1 MASLTEEMQKPK
13 LRELLETG
21 IELLEEVEAA
31 TQPTGSKPIQEKVRK
46 ALMLLEKASDMLSQ
60 LDLFSRNED
69 WEEIASADLKYLML
83 PALKGALTLKLVG
96 SKRLD
101 LLQDAREHF
110 MNFLTQS
117 HNYHVA
123 DFQLPWAQSSS
134 PEGNPA
140 ATSDAQEQNLVAMA
154 SQRQTKIQRYKQ
166 KKAVE
171 QRLSSLKSA
180 VESGQ
185 ADDECVREYYLLQ
198 LRRWISIS
206 LDEIES
212 IEQEI
217 EILRERDSL
226 DETSASH
233 SSPQERPPLKP
244 FVLTRSVAQAQVF
257 GAGYP
262 SLATMT
268 VNDWYEQRQKNEV
281 SPSLQEAE
289 KQALPPET
297 FTVSEQEEPNLEQ
310 KEDED
315 ENALRRMQEWD
326 DWKDTHPRGYGN
338 RQNMG

>member
-1 MASLTEEMQKPK
+1 MASFMEEMKKPK
-13 LRELLETG
+13 LRELLETS
-21 IELLEEVEAA
+21 IQLLEELEAE

-46 ALMLLEKASDMLSQ
+46 ALNLLEKASDMLSQ

-96 SKRLD
+96 TSNRLD
-101 LLQDAREHF
+101 VLQDAREHF

-123 DFQLPWAQSSS
+123 EFQLPWAQSSS

-140 ATSDAQEQNLVAMA
+140 ATSDTLEPNLVAMA
-154 SQRQTKIQRYKQ
+154 SQRQTKIQ
-166 KKAVE
+166 
-171 QRLSSLKSA
+171 
-180 VESGQ
+180 
-185 ADDECVREYYLLQ
+185 
-198 LRRWISIS
+198 
-206 LDEIES
+206 
-212 IEQEI
+212 
-217 EILRERDSL
+217 
-226 DETSASH
+226 
-233 SSPQERPPLKP
+233 
-244 FVLTRSVAQAQVF
+244 SVAQAQVF

-268 VNDWYEQRQKNEV
+268 VNDWYEQRQKSEV
-281 SPSLQEAE
+281 SPSVQEAE
-289 KQALPPET
+289 KRAPPPET
-297 FTVSEQEEPNLEQ
+297 HTVSEQEEPDLEQ

-315 ENALRRMQEWD
+315 ENALHRMQEWD